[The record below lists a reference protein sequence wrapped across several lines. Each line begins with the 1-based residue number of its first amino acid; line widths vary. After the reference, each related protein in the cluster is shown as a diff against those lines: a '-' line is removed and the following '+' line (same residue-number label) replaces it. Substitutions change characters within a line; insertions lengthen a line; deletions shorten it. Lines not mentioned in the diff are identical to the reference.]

1 MDRIFSEDAMRQM
14 NWVKAAFVG
23 VPLALLLLVQGVYA
37 LQTEQGTE
45 VPLIFDEGI
54 AGKIEITVYYGRWSL
69 NLFKGLFEDDLID
82 EISDEI
88 QQEIISQV
96 RGIRSDTDLIPTN
109 FDQTFTFDS
118 GGPNYGLELRF
129 YPQGREGAFS
139 LGFSL
144 DKTKIRL
151 TIQGDVRQNF
161 NDGSYAEVKDALG
174 EITLNPLFTTLNFRW
189 DFKPDW
195 MVTPYFVF
203 GVGMASLS
211 GEVSY
216 DYIGSYKWHI
226 FEQEVGESETK
237 TIKEAEE
244 DSDINLPNILPLL
257 QINLGIRAEV
267 IPHLHLRVEAGIWD
281 GFALRAGVGYR
292 F

>member
-1 MDRIFSEDAMRQM
+1 MKQMSWEKVVIF
-14 NWVKAAFVG
+14 FI
-23 VPLALLLLVQGVYA
+23 PLTFLLLAQGVYA

-45 VPLIFDEGI
+45 VPLVFDEGI
-54 AGKIEITVYYGRWSL
+54 AGKIEIAVYYGRWSL
-69 NLFKGLFEDDLID
+69 NLFKGLFEDDLIK

-88 QQEIISQV
+88 QEEITNQV
-96 RGIRSDTDLIPTN
+96 RDIRLVGSGPIPIPTN
-109 FDQTFTFDS
+109 FDQTFAFDS
-118 GGPNYGLELRF
+118 GGPNYGLEVRF
-129 YPQGREGAFS
+129 YPRGREGSFS

-151 TIQGDVRQNF
+151 TVQGDVRQDF

-174 EITLNPLFTTLNFRW
+174 EITLNPLFTNLNFRW

-195 MVTPYFVF
+195 RITPYFVF
-203 GVGMASLS
+203 GVGAAVLS
-211 GEVSY
+211 GEVRY
-216 DYIGSYKWHI
+216 DYIGSYRWQV
-226 FEQEVGESETK
+226 FEQEVGETETMS
-237 TIKEAEE
+237 IKEAEE
-244 DSDINLPNILPLL
+244 DSDTNLPNILPLL

-267 IPHLHLRVEAGIWD
+267 IPHLHLRAEAGIWD

>member
-1 MDRIFSEDAMRQM
+1 MRQK
-14 NWVKAAFVG
+14 NWNKASLVC
-23 VPLALLLLVQGVYA
+23 VPLALLMLVQGVSA

-45 VPLIFDEGI
+45 VPLVFDEGI
-54 AGKIEITVYYGRWSL
+54 AGKIEIAVYYGRWSL

-96 RGIRSDTDLIPTN
+96 RGIRSDIDLIPTN

-151 TIQGDVRQNF
+151 TIQGDVRQDF

-189 DFKPDW
+189 DFKPGW
-195 MVTPYFVF
+195 RVTPYFVF
-203 GVGMASLS
+203 GVGMAALN
-211 GEVSY
+211 GEVRY
-216 DYIGSYKWHI
+216 DYIGSYKWQV
-226 FEQEVGESETK
+226 FEQDVGETETMS
-237 TIKEAEE
+237 IKEAEE

-267 IPHLHLRVEAGIWD
+267 IPLLHLRVEAGIWD